1 MKRNWKNPLI
11 TGTVIL
17 TLTGLLS
24 RFIGFFYRIFLSN
37 AFGAEGMGIYQLIA
51 PVLALSFALTASGIQ
66 TAISKYVASE
76 TSTHDYHTS
85 FRTLWAGFLMA
96 MALSVACALAI
107 YLYADTI
114 AVTFLLESRTAPLLR
129 IIALSI
135 PMATVHSC
143 INGYFYG
150 IRKTAIPAVSQ
161 LAEQIF
167 RVGSVYLI
175 YYHFK
180 QHNMQ
185 PTINFA
191 VAGLV
196 IGEGASM
203 IVSVVAILSRA
214 HHVFPSGVRYTHG
227 ISHPRTSG
235 LHKLYTAPALKSD
248 GRPVVTDAPALLTT
262 YRRICAKLLQL
273 AVPLSANRLV
283 LNLLQSI
290 EAIYIPNKLMAYGLN
305 NADALGVYGVLTGM
319 SLPLILFPSAITNSI
334 SVLLLPIVSEA
345 DASGNRD
352 AVRRAIL
359 TSIRYCLLLGF
370 ACTAMFLLLGRPAGR
385 LLFHSEL
392 AGSFILILSFICPFM
407 YIASTLG
414 SILNGLGKTAQTFL
428 YSVVSLLLRLLFVFV
443 AIPLYGIKGYLWGM
457 LASQILQTLLCT
469 VSALRI
475 CSPRHP
481 KNRCS
486 TTDSKLFHG

>member
-1 MKRNWKNPLI
+1 MSKPLVNSANPLSHDNKWKNPLV

-37 AFGAEGMGIYQLIA
+37 IFGAEGVGIYQLIA
-51 PVLALSFALTASGIQ
+51 PVLALSFALTVSGIQ

-76 TSTHDYHTS
+76 TSTRDYKSS
-85 FRTLWAGFLMA
+85 FRTLWAGFILA
-96 MALSVACALAI
+96 MALSVTCAGFI
-107 YLYADTI
+107 YLYADWI
-114 AVTFLLESRTAPLLR
+114 AVTFLLEARTAPLLR

-161 LAEQIF
+161 LAEQIC

-175 YYHFK
+175 YHICK
-180 QHNMQ
+180 QHNMT
-185 PTINFA
+185 PTISFA
-191 VAGLV
+191 VVGLV
-196 IGEGASM
+196 IGESASM
-203 IVSVVAILSRA
+203 VVSVIAILVRA
-214 HHVFPSGVRYTHG
+214 HHVFPAGTVVAPHL
-227 ISHPRTSG
+227 RTST
-235 LHKLYTAPALKSD
+235 LVAA
-248 GRPVVTDAPALLTT
+248 
-262 YRRICAKLLQL
+262 YRHIMGQLLQL

-290 EAIYIPNKLMAYGLN
+290 EAVYIPNRLMAYGLN

-345 DASGNRD
+345 DASGNRS
-352 AVRRAIL
+352 AVRRAIM

-370 ACTAMFLLLGRPAGR
+370 GCTIMFLLLGRTAGR

-392 AGSFILILSFICPFM
+392 AGSFILTLSFICPFM
-407 YIASTLG
+407 YIASTLN

-428 YSVVSLLLRLLFVFV
+428 YSVLSLLLRLLFVFI
-443 AIPLYGIKGYLWGM
+443 AIPIYGIKGYLWGM
-457 LASQILQTLLCT
+457 LASQMLQTLLCT
-469 VSALRI
+469 LSALHISHKSQR
-475 CSPRHP
+475 
-481 KNRCS
+481 N
-486 TTDSKLFHG
+486 L

>member
-1 MKRNWKNPLI
+1 MKRNWNTPLV

-96 MALSVACALAI
+96 MALSVACALGI
-107 YLYADTI
+107 YLYADGI
-114 AVTFLLESRTAPLLR
+114 AVTFLMERRTASLLR

-150 IRKTAIPAVSQ
+150 IRRTAIPAFSQ
-161 LAEQIF
+161 LAEQVF

-175 YYHFK
+175 YYFFR
-180 QHNMQ
+180 QHDMK
-185 PTINFA
+185 PTISFA

-196 IGEGASM
+196 IGESASM
-203 IVSVVAILSRA
+203 IVSVVAILARA
-214 HHVFPSGVRYTHG
+214 HHVFPAHDRHLSG
-227 ISHPRTSG
+227 
-235 LHKLYTAPALKSD
+235 APALSS
-248 GRPVVTDAPALLTT
+248 
-262 YRRICAKLLQL
+262 YRRICGRLLQL

-345 DASGNRD
+345 DASGNTG
-352 AVRRAIL
+352 AVKRAIV

-370 ACTAMFLLLGRPAGR
+370 GCTALFLLFGRPAGR

-392 AGSFILILSFICPFM
+392 AGSFILTLSFICPFM

-428 YSVVSLLLRLLFVFV
+428 YSVVSLLLRLLFVFI
-443 AIPLYGIKGYLWGM
+443 AIPRYGIKGYLWGM
-457 LASQILQTLLCT
+457 LASQMLQTLLCT
-469 VSALRI
+469 VSALHISHR
-475 CSPRHP
+475 SQMR
-481 KNRCS
+481 
-486 TTDSKLFHG
+486 

>member
-1 MKRNWKNPLI
+1 MKRNWNTPLV

-24 RFIGFFYRIFLSN
+24 RFIGFFYRIFLST

-96 MALSVACALAI
+96 MVLSVACALGI
-107 YLYADTI
+107 YLYADGI
-114 AVTFLLESRTAPLLR
+114 AVTFLMERRTAPLLR

-150 IRKTAIPAVSQ
+150 IRRTAIPAFSQ
-161 LAEQIF
+161 LAEQVF

-175 YYHFK
+175 YYFFR
-180 QHNMQ
+180 QHDMK
-185 PTINFA
+185 PTISFA

-196 IGEGASM
+196 IGESASM
-203 IVSVVAILSRA
+203 IVSVVAILARA
-214 HHVFPSGVRYTHG
+214 HHVFPAHDRRLPG
-227 ISHPRTSG
+227 
-235 LHKLYTAPALKSD
+235 APALSS
-248 GRPVVTDAPALLTT
+248 
-262 YRRICAKLLQL
+262 YRRICGRLLQL

-345 DASGNRD
+345 DASGNTG
-352 AVRRAIL
+352 AVKRAIV

-370 ACTAMFLLLGRPAGR
+370 GCTALFLLLGRPAGR
-385 LLFHSEL
+385 MLFHSEL
-392 AGSFILILSFICPFM
+392 AGSFILTLSFICPFM

-443 AIPLYGIKGYLWGM
+443 AIPRYGIKGYLWGM
-457 LASQILQTLLCT
+457 LASQMLQTLLCT
-469 VSALRI
+469 VSALHISHR
-475 CSPRHP
+475 SQMR
-481 KNRCS
+481 
-486 TTDSKLFHG
+486 